1 MHEQLTTLV
10 QIGEFF
16 ASVSNNI
23 DALAGV
29 ADHYLSGAQ
38 NLRLAS
44 IILMLLAFLL
54 FLFLIIIL
62 YVKSIV
68 SFLKSGKDDNT
79 DIDDSIF
86 DEEDEERLKQIME
99 EQERE
104 RELEKELQKELELA
118 RTEKEILEQT
128 EKRKQQ
134 EKETAEKE
142 RKKEKTR
149 AKEKEKKDDER
160 QRGAKKAQAAIDLDW
175 KKGKTPET
183 AAETPVLNQ
192 EFLSYRQS
200 QKDLS
205 ELLGLVIDMLVRGV
219 DDLKIAQT
227 VMFRNQGKNSEDDIL
242 QMIEST
248 KDFITLCL
256 NGNFDR
262 LPANN
267 TQVSEADALYH
278 LALGDPTLAL
288 SMIEHLMDYNIE
300 LGSQASPAQKRE
312 ELFRIVSNYACTFG
326 NLASINDLH
335 LATGAFELAIEL
347 NPSNINAWGRLGD
360 MYAKATSTSKAI
372 WAYNNVLNQA
382 DEDLYVRQVANA
394 NKMMSQY
401 LYDQGNSLQ
410 AAKLYN
416 SSKQYYD
423 SLGINRR
430 LDKQELEI
438 VEIIESNQKNDLHQ
452 TIQKL
457 LERKNSV
464 VYNF

>member
-1 MHEQLTTLV
+1 MHEQLTVLI
-10 QIGEFF
+10 QAGDFL

-23 DALAGV
+23 DAVAGII
-29 ADHYLSGAQ
+29 DHYLSGAQ

-44 IILMLLAFLL
+44 IILMLLAFIL

-68 SFLKSGKDDNT
+68 SFLKSGKDDGASS
-79 DIDDSIF
+79 DASIF
-86 DEEDEERLKQIME
+86 DEEDEERLNQIME

-104 RELEKELQKELELA
+104 RELERELQKELELA
-118 RTEKEILEQT
+118 RAEKDMLEQT
-128 EKRKQQ
+128 EKRKQK
-134 EKETAEKE
+134 EKET
-142 RKKEKTR
+142 KEKD
-149 AKEKEKKDDER
+149 AKKAQEKEKKKAARER
-160 QRGAKKAQAAIDLDW
+160 GSRKAGAAIDLDW
-175 KKGKTPET
+175 KKGKVIE
-183 AAETPVLNQ
+183 ASDDVPVLNQ
-192 EFLSYRQS
+192 ELLSYRQS

-205 ELLGLVIDMLVRGV
+205 DLLGLVIDMLARGV

-227 VMFRNQGKNSEDDIL
+227 IMFRNQGKNSEDDIL

-248 KDFITLCL
+248 KDFINLCL
-256 NGNFDR
+256 NGNFDK
-262 LPANN
+262 LPPEMLKTN
-267 TQVSEADALYH
+267 EADAIYH

-288 SMIEHLMDYNIE
+288 SMLEQLMDFNID
-300 LGSQASPAQKRE
+300 LGSQASPMQKRE
-312 ELFRIVSNYACTFG
+312 EIFKAVSNYACTFG
-326 NLASINDLH
+326 SIAAINDLH

-360 MYAKATSTSKAI
+360 MYSRATSTSKAV
-372 WAYNNVLNQA
+372 WAYNNVLNLA
-382 DEDLYVRQVANA
+382 DEDLYARQVANA

-423 SLGINRR
+423 TLGINRR

-438 VEIIESNQKNDLHQ
+438 VEIIESHQQEDLQQ
-452 TIQKL
+452 TIMKL
-457 LERKNSV
+457 LERKNAA